1 MFKKTLGTLALASL
15 LITGASVSQANA
27 ATPYVSESLLADY
40 GAYFSTTSTNS
51 TSVVIPD
58 NVSYFHT
65 EAGFNFTDA
74 FLLAHAGQDLSY
86 TVSVLDPSSNP
97 LTLQNGIGISNLG
110 YTKGVNGNLS
120 KNGGWV
126 SVDWQTMKLSIPADP
141 TNYQGS
147 YNPYVDISAA
157 NSMSGGK
164 LDPGTYTINFTLF
177 AGGSAVSQETGLT
190 VDNLDNSYFVGGNTF
205 TVPQGSKSASL
216 AGTACVDSTKVAV
229 GDVLKAE
236 LYLDDTLSGFSSNY
250 WETRSSFKP
259 QSDNGFRSNQPT
271 ATATVTQYDIT
282 NGLGVRISAYYQN
295 QLTVGSEHDLQFKL
309 YNSSTNADVSGDCA
323 PAKPVTPTAT
333 YSMNSL
339 RVSGTY
345 SFGSETYNVG
355 CFAYDKSAPT
365 VIAQKAYANSMMN
378 SDQIS
383 CSFSGLSTGHTYFV
397 RIQTSYVG
405 KASALS
411 DPSAD
416 VLIPAGGYTFTTN
429 YAGTVAA
436 GKVVKV
442 SDNVLPIEDLASY
455 TQTVSDGKG
464 GIYTLGSPTSCNP
477 MCGATQARLRHFNAN
492 NTLDTTFGGTGSVVV
507 NGFTPSNSFVSGI
520 GYFGT
525 NKDKWALPVSGYDTN
540 QIDQKVQL
548 IFGNA
553 ANATT
558 TSKTL
563 SKTDINTACN
573 AGAAGYGVRPNYA
586 SSVYIYSAPVAN
598 PFVGINC
605 YKQYTLADSSSQW
618 LTVTVLAT
626 VDPATGALTVKGP
639 LGTPSANANG
649 FSVRT
654 STNADA
660 TGNDPMITAF
670 VTSFQY
676 TAYTNNNLVGTVA
689 DHSIIRISSNGTFL
703 STTGSAWG
711 TSGGSAT
718 TDAFLSVASINSGK
732 IYGLL
737 RSGMNTSLATFGA
750 TGVASIT
757 AIDASA
763 SNIMGGIISMIGG
776 YPIASNET
784 LIPVSV
790 NGMTELSAGWIN
802 STTGVLTVGEKLAY
816 TSTPGN
822 GSALIWLNG
831 NDKNTYLLVST
842 SNTPNNLTVLKWID
856 SRYTVPTGPVPTVT
870 SKDLKYSKNTPAAG
884 TKVTLTG
891 TNLNAVTSATIGG
904 NAATLGTKSA
914 TSLQLTVPTAASA
927 GTVDIVLTTADG
939 PRTVDTFTYVG
950 TGVQQNVSVT
960 ALATPVTVGSA
971 DLALAATVT
980 FSPNDA
986 GTAGAIT
993 WSSDTPTVCSIVSG
1007 KAHLLTSGTCTVKAT
1022 AADSGLLL
1030 SGNGTATTTVNA
1042 GTQTITLTGVVNPEV
1057 DLDGID
1063 LVASATSGLPLAFAT
1078 STPGVCSVDSAAHVT
1093 AVTTGDCIV
1102 TASQEGNASYLSA
1115 TQSVTVTFVAAATTP
1130 VVDNGNPAQPTVVAK
1145 TGTWVQ
1151 NGDTSMSWN
1160 RAKGT
1165 LGFKIN
1171 VVYIGPI
1178 KATGVFKVGSKTYT
1192 CSVSFGILKK
1202 QATNKRLTLTSP
1214 NLCSGAKEKTQLA
1227 ALKASPANTVV
1238 KITFVRDMRLP
1249 TTYAKIRNKTRVI
1262 YVKLG

>member
-15 LITGASVSQANA
+15 LITGFSVSQANA
-27 ATPYVSESLLADY
+27 ATPYVSESFSTDY
-40 GAYFSTTSTNS
+40 GASFTTSSTDS
-51 TSVVIPD
+51 TSVVVPE

-65 EAGFNFTDA
+65 LASFNFTDA

-97 LTLQNGIGISNLG
+97 LALQNGSMSNLG
-110 YTKGVNGNLS
+110 YSKGANGNLS

-126 SVDWQTMKLSIPADP
+126 SIDWQTMKLSIPADP

-157 NSMSGGK
+157 NAMTGGK
-164 LDPGTYTINFTLF
+164 LAAGTYTINFTLF
-177 AGGSAVSQETGLT
+177 AGGSAISQETGLT
-190 VDNLDNSYFVGGNTF
+190 VSNLDNSYFVAGNSF
-205 TVPQGSKSASL
+205 TVPQGSRSASIS
-216 AGTACVDSTKVAV
+216 GTVCVDSTKVAV

-250 WETRSSFKP
+250 WDTRSSFKP
-259 QSDNGFRSNQPT
+259 QSDAGFRNNQPT
-271 ATATVTQYDIT
+271 STATVTQYDIT

-295 QLTVGSEHDLQFKL
+295 QLAVGSEHDLQFKL
-309 YNSSTNADVSGDCA
+309 YNSTTNADVSGDCA
-323 PAKPVTPTAT
+323 PAKPATPTAT
-333 YSMNSL
+333 YSNMSL

-345 SFGSETYNVG
+345 SFGSQTYNVG
-355 CFAYDKSAPT
+355 CYAYDKSAPT
-365 VIAQKAYANSMMN
+365 VIAQTTFANSMMN

-383 CSFSGLSTGHTYFV
+383 CSFSGLSTGRTYFV
-397 RIQTSYVG
+397 RIQTSYDG

-416 VLIPAGGYTFTTN
+416 VLVPAGGYTFTTN

-455 TQTVSDGKG
+455 TMTYSDGKG
-464 GIYTLGSPTSCNP
+464 GIYTLGAPSTCNP
-477 MCGATQARLRHFNAN
+477 MCGTSQARIRHFNGN
-492 NTLDTTFGGTGSVVV
+492 YTLDSTFGGTGSIVL
-507 NGFTPSNSFVSGI
+507 NSFSPSNPYVSGM
-520 GYFGT
+520 GYYSTG
-525 NKDKWALPVSGYDTN
+525 KDKWVMAVSGYDSN
-540 QIDQKVQL
+540 QTDQKTQL

-563 SKTDINTACN
+563 TKTDLNTACN
-573 AGAAGYGVRPNYA
+573 AGAAGYGVRPSYTTT
-586 SSVYIYSAPVAN
+586 VGIYSAPVAN
-598 PFVGINC
+598 PFLAINC
-605 YKQYTLADSSSQW
+605 YKQYTLADNSSQW

-626 VDPATGALTVKGP
+626 VDPATGALTVKGA

-654 STNADA
+654 STNPDA

-670 VTSFQY
+670 VTSVQY
-676 TAYTNNNLVGTVA
+676 TAYTNNTLVGTVA

-711 TSGGSAT
+711 TSGGSAA
-718 TDAFLSVASINSGK
+718 TDSYLSVASVNSGK
-732 IYGLL
+732 IYGTL
-737 RSGMNTSLATFGA
+737 RAGMNTSLATFGA
-750 TGVASIT
+750 TGVATTT

-763 SNIMGGIISMIGG
+763 SNIMGGIITMLGG

-802 STTGVLTVGEKLAY
+802 ATTGVLTVGEKLAY

-950 TGVQQNVSVT
+950 AGVQQDILIGAVAS
-960 ALATPVTVGSA
+960 PMFVGGA
-971 DLALAATVT
+971 DLALSGTAT
-980 FSPNDA
+980 FSPSDA

-993 WSSDTPTVCSIVSG
+993 WSSETPTICSIVSG
-1007 KAHLLTSGTCTVKAT
+1007 KAHFLSAGVCTVT
-1022 AADSGLLL
+1022 ANVAASGLLL
-1030 SGNGTATTTVNA
+1030 SGSRSTQTTVLA
-1042 GTQTITLTGVVNPEV
+1042 ASQTITLTGPTNPEV

-1063 LVASATSGLPLAFAT
+1063 LVASTTSGLPLTFAT
-1078 STPGVCSVDSAAHVT
+1078 STPGVCSVDVAAHVT
-1093 AVTTGDCIV
+1093 AITTGDCIV
-1102 TASQEGNASYLSA
+1102 TASQAGNGGYLAA
-1115 TQSVTVTFVAAATTP
+1115 TQSVTITFVAAASTP
-1130 VVDNGNPAQPTVVAK
+1130 VVDNGNPAQPTVAPK

-1151 NGDTSMSWN
+1151 NGDTSVAWN
-1160 RAKGT
+1160 RTKGT

-1227 ALKASPANTVV
+1227 ALKKAPANTVV